1 MNQRL
6 YRSRDDRMIAG
17 VAGGVADHLGVDPS
31 IVRILWALLAIFSGG
46 IFFLL
51 YLVMMVVV
59 PEEPV
64 DWVVEEGGAAAP
76 AETPAEGAGGAPVGG
91 APVGGAPVGGTGPT
105 ATASEAAR
113 AARRAERAA
122 PRRERHEGTG
132 SVILGLIL
140 ILVGGFFLLRMYIPW
155 LDAGR
160 FWPLLLVIIGL
171 VLILGSIR
179 PGGGGSHD

>member
-31 IVRILWALLAIFSGG
+31 IVRILWVLLAIFSGG

-64 DWVVEEGGAAAP
+64 DWVVEEAGAAAP

-91 APVGGAPVGGTGPT
+91 APVGGTGPT
-105 ATASEAAR
+105 ATATEAAR

-122 PRRERHEGTG
+122 RRRERRDGTG

-171 VLILGSIR
+171 VLILGAIR
-179 PGGGGSHD
+179 PGSGTSQR

>member
-31 IVRILWALLAIFSGG
+31 IVRILWVLLAIFSGG

-91 APVGGAPVGGTGPT
+91 APVGGTGPT
-105 ATASEAAR
+105 ATATEAAR

-122 PRRERHEGTG
+122 PRRERHDGTG

-171 VLILGSIR
+171 VLILGAIR
-179 PGGGGSHD
+179 PGSGTSQR